1 MKKARFIKIG
11 ENGKALAPS
20 AKAWVAVADTQ
31 QMLEWAVVPV
41 KVDDWESAT
50 EARIAKEL
58 KTSKLA
64 GKTGW
69 RIPTVEELFL
79 LADRTRKER
88 PAIDVKFF
96 PDCPSD
102 WFWTSTPYAPSPG
115 DCAWGVLFNDGG
127 ALWDDRFNSGFVRA
141 VRARQ
146 S

>member
-20 AKAWVAVADTQ
+20 AKTWVAVADTQ
-31 QMLEWAVVPV
+31 QMLEWAVVPI

-50 EARIAKEL
+50 ETKIAKDL
-58 KTSKLA
+58 KASKLA

-96 PDCPSD
+96 PDCPSE
-102 WFWTSTPYAPSPG
+102 WFWTSTPYAPSQRY
-115 DCAWGVLFNDGG
+115 CAWYVSFSSGG
-127 ALWDDRFNSGFVRA
+127 AYWYGRGYSGFVRA